1 MIINILGNTTW
12 GITLAKVLS
21 SGNNQVNLIYRD
33 KQKLSN
39 VQADKYIT
47 VKEFKVTKSA
57 KINHINVEDCN
68 FSDNDLLIISVP
80 SPSLEKN
87 LSLIK
92 NKINHNTQIISAS
105 KGFDKNG
112 NTLSIL
118 IKNKLNISSENIGVL
133 SGPNLSSEILMG
145 KPATSLLSFND
156 INKAD
161 NFRDIIS
168 NEIFRIYSGN
178 DVIGSEIGGSLKNI
192 IAIGCGIIDK
202 MDLGDNAKSAFISRG
217 LREIVRFG
225 TSFNAKEYTFYGL
238 SGIGDLVATCASNL
252 SRNWQFGYA
261 LASGKTLEGF
271 IEENKVTIE
280 GANASKIV
288 NNVALKKGL
297 EMPIIKMTYKVV
309 HENYNPVDAIKEF
322 MSRNPSKERN

>member
-12 GITLAKVLS
+12 GTTLAKVLS
-21 SGNNQVNLIYRD
+21 NGNNQVNLIYKD
-33 KQKLSN
+33 KEKLS
-39 VQADKYIT
+39 Y
-47 VKEFKVTKSA
+47 VKSGTFIQVKDFKIPKTP
-57 KINHINVEDCN
+57 KINHLHIEECN
-68 FSDNDLLIISVP
+68 FKEKDLLIISVP
-80 SPSLEKN
+80 SPTLENN
-87 LSLIK
+87 LDLIK
-92 NKINHNTQIISAS
+92 NKISDDTQIISAS

-112 NTLSIL
+112 NTLSVL
-118 IKNKLNISSENIGVL
+118 IKNKLSISENNIGVL

-168 NEIFRIYSGN
+168 NEIFRVYSGN

-202 MDLGDNAKSAFISRG
+202 MNLGDNAKSAFISRG

-225 TSFNAKEYTFYGL
+225 TTFNAKEYTFYGL
-238 SGIGDLVATCASNL
+238 SGIGDLVATCVSNL

-261 LASGKTLEGF
+261 LASGKTLETY
-271 IEENKVTIE
+271 IKENKVTIE

-297 EMPIIKMTYKVV
+297 EMPIINMTYKVV

>member
-1 MIINILGNTTW
+1 
-12 GITLAKVLS
+12 
-21 SGNNQVNLIYRD
+21 
-33 KQKLSN
+33 
-39 VQADKYIT
+39 
-47 VKEFKVTKSA
+47 
-57 KINHINVEDCN
+57 
-68 FSDNDLLIISVP
+68 
-80 SPSLEKN
+80 
-87 LSLIK
+87 
-92 NKINHNTQIISAS
+92 
-105 KGFDKNG
+105 
-112 NTLSIL
+112 
-118 IKNKLNISSENIGVL
+118 
-133 SGPNLSSEILMG
+133 MG

-168 NEIFRIYSGN
+168 NKIFRVYSGN

-202 MDLGDNAKSAFISRG
+202 MNLGDNAKSAFISRG

-225 TSFNAKEYTFYGL
+225 TTFNAKEYTFYGL
-238 SGIGDLVATCASNL
+238 SGIGDLVATCVSNL

-261 LASGKTLEGF
+261 LASGKTLETY
-271 IEENKVTIE
+271 IKENKVTIE

-297 EMPIIKMTYKVV
+297 EMPIINMTYKVV